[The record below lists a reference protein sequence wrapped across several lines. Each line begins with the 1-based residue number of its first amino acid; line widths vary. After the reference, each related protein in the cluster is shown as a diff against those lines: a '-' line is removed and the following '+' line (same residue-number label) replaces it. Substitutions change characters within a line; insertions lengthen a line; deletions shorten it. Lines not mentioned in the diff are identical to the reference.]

1 MEREP
6 QSRQKKTVGEINK
19 WLNKIKGEDY
29 PWFYE
34 ITKIDPE
41 DAIMDL
47 QKAFNNYYKNKA
59 QFGFPNFKAKKRE
72 PMWFGVSN
80 DGFSIDRYKLKIQKM
95 GCTVNMTEEVRS
107 QGRLLS
113 CRI

>member
-1 MEREP
+1 MRDSLSILFWANGKT
-6 QSRQKKTVGEINK
+6 SRNRGKKKTIGEINK

-47 QKAFNNYYKNKA
+47 QKAFNNYYKKK
-59 QFGFPNFKAKKRE
+59 PNLDFHISKQKSANPCGLALPTIVFR
-72 PMWFGVSN
+72 
-80 DGFSIDRYKLKIQKM
+80 LKD
-95 GCTVNMTEEVRS
+95 TN
-107 QGRLLS
+107 
-113 CRI
+113 